1 MRYTIL
7 TTWFWL
13 VLAVGLVAAPNASS
27 EVFGFSSDESGGSY
41 LGVDTR
47 DVTSDRLSALNLKE
61 EKGVEVTMVDQDAPA
76 GKAGVK
82 EHDVILSLNGTEVE
96 SVEQLRR
103 MIREVPP
110 GRVVTLGLSRKG
122 QPLTVKVQLGDRRK
136 AFGYSNKNF
145 TTVEIPPIPPVPPIP
160 DFDVP
165 VSIVVV
171 HSSQRSGLLL
181 ENLTPQLGDFF
192 GTKNGEGVLV
202 RSVEKGTPAEKAGFR
217 AGDVII
223 RVNGDRIADASDF
236 SHALNSRKDNTVS
249 VSVIREKH
257 EQTLTLTLPNRRR
270 SDLYEESF
278 DTPQVDA
285 ETRQALLEAEEE
297 IAKAKPDMELATREL
312 ERMKPEM
319 ERAQKELCR
328 QQEELRKNASKI
340 QEQWRKQQQHLR
352 EKLRHELRGDW
363 TEI

>member
-1 MRYTIL
+1 M
-7 TTWFWL
+7 
-13 VLAVGLVAAPNASS
+13 
-27 EVFGFSSDESGGSY
+27 
-41 LGVDTR
+41 
-47 DVTSDRLSALNLKE
+47 
-61 EKGVEVTMVDQDAPA
+61 
-76 GKAGVK
+76 
-82 EHDVILSLNGTEVE
+82 
-96 SVEQLRR
+96 LRR
-103 MIREVPP
+103 IR
-110 GRVVTLGLSRKG
+110 R
-122 QPLTVKVQLGDRRK
+122 GDV
-136 AFGYSNKNF
+136 GH
-145 TTVEIPPIPPVPPIP
+145 
-160 DFDVP
+160 DLFD
-165 VSIVVV
+165 
-171 HSSQRSGLLL
+171 HAHLLL
-181 ENLTPQLGDFF
+181 EHA
-192 GTKNGEGVLV
+192 
-202 RSVEKGTPAEKAGFR
+202 RSRRSNSG
-217 AGDVII
+217 
-223 RVNGDRIADASDF
+223 RISSDF

-352 EKLRHELRGDW
+352 EKVRHELRGDW